1 MASQATIDRLCAE
14 FDSPAEH
21 ITAAV
26 KLLEENAT
34 PAFLSR
40 YRRYETGNLNEDR
53 LVAVAERL
61 HALTELEQRRA
72 TILEQAE
79 ERGRRTPELEAT
91 LASTVDQDLL
101 DDYYQSM
108 RPRRRGTAMQMEE
121 KGLQPLAL
129 AIQHRQFGDAATMT
143 VPKPKPEE
151 KPKKPAKAKA
161 AAEEPAQPNAADAP
175 ADAPAEAQAEA
186 QAEAASSSETPS
198 TTGATHSPAADSP
211 AAEAPAADAVHIAK
225 LPLVP
230 PLVRAASMVQQL
242 QTAKACTAKRPNAG
256 NQLVVDRHTRG

>member
-1 MASQATIDRLCAE
+1 MASQATLDRLCAE

-79 ERGRRTPELEAT
+79 ERGRRTPELGPWTAPAQRVGGGS
-91 LASTVDQDLL
+91 LAAG
-101 DDYYQSM
+101 
-108 RPRRRGTAMQMEE
+108 PRGARYRR
-121 KGLQPLAL
+121 
-129 AIQHRQFGDAATMT
+129 GDAALARH
-143 VPKPKPEE
+143 PL
-151 KPKKPAKAKA
+151 PA
-161 AAEEPAQPNAADAP
+161 
-175 ADAPAEAQAEA
+175 
-186 QAEAASSSETPS
+186 
-198 TTGATHSPAADSP
+198 
-211 AAEAPAADAVHIAK
+211 
-225 LPLVP
+225 
-230 PLVRAASMVQQL
+230 
-242 QTAKACTAKRPNAG
+242 
-256 NQLVVDRHTRG
+256 RGLGR